1 MLEKKQT
8 KKIEE
13 ILTEI
18 DLEQPAP
25 AEEPMRQYYF
35 MEKARRLVKT
45 QAETLGRPLTF
56 HVTTFGCQMNARD
69 SEKLTGILEQIG
81 YVEEEEENQADF
93 VIYNTCTVRENANQ
107 KVYGHLGQLNRVK
120 KKNPHMLIGL
130 CGCMMQ
136 EPEVVEKL
144 KKSYRFVDLIFGTHN
159 IFKFAEL
166 VATRLESD
174 RMVIDIWKDTDKIV
188 EDLPSERK
196 FSFKSGVNIMFGC
209 NNFCKIG
216 RAHV

>member
-69 SEKLTGILEQIG
+69 SEKLTGILEQTIP
-81 YVEEEEENQADF
+81 
-93 VIYNTCTVRENANQ
+93 VRC
-107 KVYGHLGQLNRVK
+107 VK
-120 KKNPHMLIGL
+120 MPIRRYM
-130 CGCMMQ
+130 
-136 EPEVVEKL
+136 
-144 KKSYRFVDLIFGTHN
+144 
-159 IFKFAEL
+159 
-166 VATRLESD
+166 
-174 RMVIDIWKDTDKIV
+174 DIWDSSTV
-188 EDLPSERK
+188 
-196 FSFKSGVNIMFGC
+196 
-209 NNFCKIG
+209 
-216 RAHV
+216 

>member
-56 HVTTFGCQMNARD
+56 HVTTFGCQMNG
-69 SEKLTGILEQIG
+69 E
-81 YVEEEEENQADF
+81 ADRNSGADW
-93 VIYNTCTVRENANQ
+93 ICGRGRRESGRFRNLQ
-107 KVYGHLGQLNRVK
+107 YLYG
-120 KKNPHMLIGL
+120 
-130 CGCMMQ
+130 
-136 EPEVVEKL
+136 
-144 KKSYRFVDLIFGTHN
+144 
-159 IFKFAEL
+159 A
-166 VATRLESD
+166 
-174 RMVIDIWKDTDKIV
+174 
-188 EDLPSERK
+188 
-196 FSFKSGVNIMFGC
+196 
-209 NNFCKIG
+209 
-216 RAHV
+216 

>member
-81 YVEEEEENQADF
+81 YVEEEEENQDRF
-93 VIYNTCTVRENANQ
+93 RNLQYLIQVRENANQ
-107 KVYGHLGQLNRVK
+107 KGIWTFGTAQPCEKEKSAYADRTLRMYDAGAGSSREVK
-120 KKNPHMLIGL
+120 
-130 CGCMMQ
+130 
-136 EPEVVEKL
+136 EKL
-144 KKSYRFVDLIFGTHN
+144 SVCGSDLRNAQYF
-159 IFKFAEL
+159 
-166 VATRLESD
+166 
-174 RMVIDIWKDTDKIV
+174 
-188 EDLPSERK
+188 
-196 FSFKSGVNIMFGC
+196 
-209 NNFCKIG
+209 
-216 RAHV
+216 

>member
-56 HVTTFGCQMNARD
+56 H
-69 SEKLTGILEQIG
+69 
-81 YVEEEEENQADF
+81 
-93 VIYNTCTVRENANQ
+93 
-107 KVYGHLGQLNRVK
+107 
-120 KKNPHMLIGL
+120 
-130 CGCMMQ
+130 
-136 EPEVVEKL
+136 
-144 KKSYRFVDLIFGTHN
+144 
-159 IFKFAEL
+159 
-166 VATRLESD
+166 
-174 RMVIDIWKDTDKIV
+174 
-188 EDLPSERK
+188 ERK
-196 FSFKSGVNIMFGC
+196 GFGEADRNSGADWIC
-209 NNFCKIG
+209 G
-216 RAHV
+216 RGRRESGRFRNLQYLYGA

>member
-13 ILTEI
+13 ILTAI

-166 VATRLESD
+166 VATRL
-174 RMVIDIWKDTDKIV
+174 
-188 EDLPSERK
+188 
-196 FSFKSGVNIMFGC
+196 
-209 NNFCKIG
+209 
-216 RAHV
+216 

>member
-69 SEKLTGILEQIG
+69 SG
-81 YVEEEEENQADF
+81 ADW
-93 VIYNTCTVRENANQ
+93 ICGRGRRESGRFRNLQ
-107 KVYGHLGQLNRVK
+107 YLYG
-120 KKNPHMLIGL
+120 
-130 CGCMMQ
+130 
-136 EPEVVEKL
+136 
-144 KKSYRFVDLIFGTHN
+144 
-159 IFKFAEL
+159 A
-166 VATRLESD
+166 
-174 RMVIDIWKDTDKIV
+174 
-188 EDLPSERK
+188 
-196 FSFKSGVNIMFGC
+196 
-209 NNFCKIG
+209 
-216 RAHV
+216 